1 MPLTSSAPADQTG
14 GQSIGPNAETDPD
27 LSDLMGPLMQQ
38 GQLVGTDTT
47 RDVLEE
53 SRSAWDALEADR
65 QRRRRHRNYLM
76 GKQWQDSVKHDGQR
90 MTEKEAIE
98 SKGREAWQ
106 MNHIRPIVRN
116 LKGQLRQNSSDR
128 QAFAVNREDNRAAEQ
143 MTKSLREARRINMM
157 DTVEADQFLEH
168 LLGGKAAF
176 HVSYKYWAK
185 YDRPEVTVRPVNMLR
200 FFHNPDAN
208 DRRLH
213 DLRLVGEIHD
223 MDVESIQASFAE
235 TPREADAIEEY
246 YGKPNR
252 AETFWDNYGF
262 NRSDSLSFDATSED
276 DMHRVIEVWRR
287 ELRRTRILHDPAEP
301 GRYEVD
307 PEKYNDQRIEQ
318 ENQVRRQRG
327 LPELRVEDKQEMTWI
342 GYYLTPTGE
351 VLWAGR
357 TPYWHQEHPYAFGWA
372 EKIDNESR
380 GLLVDLI
387 DQQRLYNR
395 MIQIM
400 DLGMSTSARGVLMIP
415 KEMIPEHMTP
425 QDFADEYSKVNGVI
439 AYKADPDQNNL
450 PDGAAPEQVFNR
462 SIPSGAF
469 EWLAQ
474 MRGELQEVSGLTG
487 ATMGD
492 EPPSDQPA
500 SLYQARIQQSQITTL
515 DLFETYFEILQKAD
529 LKILQTAQQFFQD
542 GRLVKGSQNDVSRFD
557 RASVRDV
564 QFDVSI
570 AQVAD
575 TATYRQLYE
584 QDLKEMLGNGFITFS
599 QFLEMSS
606 HPKADQL
613 QQIINRTNPLAGQG
627 MQGQV
632 EGTGDPQTRQA
643 LQQAAQGAEAADQQL
658 PPGQARQLR
667 DQLIQQAEQGDRE
680 SQARLAQ
687 AA

>member
-1 MPLTSSAPADQTG
+1 MPLTSAPANERG
-14 GQSIGPNAETDPD
+14 GRELSPGNDPDPD
-27 LSDLMGPLMQQ
+27 LAGLMGPLIEN
-38 GQLVGTDTT
+38 GTLTSTETT
-47 RDVLEE
+47 LEVLE
-53 SRSAWDALEADR
+53 SARSAWRALEADR

-76 GKQWQDSVKHDGQR
+76 GMQWQDKVEHEGET
-90 MTEKEAIE
+90 MTEKQAIE

-128 QAFAVNREDNRAAEQ
+128 QAFAVDREDNRAAEQ
-143 MTKSLREARRINMM
+143 MTKALREARRINMM
-157 DTVEADQFLEH
+157 DTVEADNFLEH
-168 LLGGKAAF
+168 LLGGMAAF
-176 HVSYKYWAK
+176 HISYKYWAK
-185 YDRPEVTVRPVNMLR
+185 YDRPEATIRPVNMLR
-200 FFHNPDAN
+200 FFYNPDAD

-213 DLRLVGEIHD
+213 DLRLVGELHD
-223 MDVESIQASFAE
+223 MDVESICAAFAE
-235 TPREADAIEEY
+235 SPKESEALKEY
-246 YGKPNR
+246 YGQDNHP
-252 AETFWDNYGF
+252 ETFWDNFGF
-262 NRSDSLSFDATSED
+262 NKADSLDFAATADED
-276 DMHRVIEVWRR
+276 MNRVIEVWRR
-287 ELRRTRILHDPAEP
+287 ELRESRILHDPAEP

-307 PEKYNDQRIEQ
+307 PEEFDDRRIER
-318 ENQVRRQRG
+318 ENQARQQQGIPPLQVNDR
-327 LPELRVEDKQEMTWI
+327 QEMTWV
-342 GYYLTPTGE
+342 GYYLTPTAE
-351 VLWAGR
+351 VLWAGE

-415 KEMIPEHMTP
+415 KEQIPEDMSV
-425 QDFADEYSKVNGVI
+425 QDFADEYTKVNGVI
-439 AYKADPDQNNL
+439 AYKADPDNKNL

-474 MRGELQEVSGLTG
+474 MRNELQEVSGISG
-487 ATMGD
+487 AVMGE

-500 SLYQARIQQSQITTL
+500 ALYNARIQQSAITTM
-515 DLFETYFEILQKAD
+515 DLFETYYEILQQAD
-529 LKILQTAQQFFQD
+529 RKTLQVAKQFYDD
-542 GRLVKGSQNDVSRFD
+542 GRLVRGTKNDVTRFD
-557 RASVRDV
+557 RAAVRDA
-564 QFDVSI
+564 QFEVSI

-584 QDLKEMLGNGFITFS
+584 QDLKQMLGNGFITFN

-613 QQIINRTNPLAGQG
+613 QQLINRTNPLAGGQ
-627 MQGQV
+627 MQGQM
-632 EGTGDPQTRQA
+632 EGTGDSQTRQA
-643 LQQAAQGAEAADQQL
+643 LQQAAQASQVADEQIGGQ
-658 PPGQARQLR
+658 QARQLR
-667 DQLIQQAEQGDRE
+667 DELMRRAEDGDRE
-680 SQARLAQ
+680 AQAALAQ